1 MKVRCG
7 SCRTEFEVSGPG
19 RFPCPVCGSV
29 NVVRDTAAAAKPEA
43 PATPE
48 GPSTPAEV
56 GGYPAAPGVASPG
69 VGTPPPPPPPQP
81 DLPMPK
87 IECPECGFKFIVGM
101 IPVVT
106 CPMCST
112 EVETGIEEDSTE

>member
-7 SCRTEFEVSGPG
+7 SCRTEFDVSGAG

-29 NVVRDTAAAAKPEA
+29 NVVREKAAPEA
-43 PATPE
+43 SAAPT
-48 GPSTPAEV
+48 EV
-56 GGYPAAPGVASPG
+56 GGYPAAPGVGSPG
-69 VGTPPPPPPPQP
+69 PGPGSPPPPPPPP

-112 EVETGIEEDSTE
+112 EVETGIEEDSAE

>member
-7 SCRTEFEVSGPG
+7 SCRTEFDVPGAG

-29 NVVRDTAAAAKPEA
+29 NVVREAPSSREA
-43 PATPE
+43 PAPPT
-48 GPSTPAEV
+48 EV
-56 GGYPAAPGVASPG
+56 GGYQTAPGVGPAGMGAP
-69 VGTPPPPPPPQP
+69 PPPPPPPQP

-101 IPVVT
+101 VPVVT

-112 EVETGIEEDSTE
+112 EVDTGIEEDSDE

>member
-7 SCRTEFEVSGPG
+7 SCRTEFDVPGAG

-29 NVVRDTAAAAKPEA
+29 NVVRDAAPEEA
-43 PATPE
+43 SAN
-48 GPSTPAEV
+48 V
-56 GGYPAAPGVASPG
+56 GGYPAAPGVGSSGAGASP
-69 VGTPPPPPPPQP
+69 PAPPPPPPQP

-112 EVETGIEEDSTE
+112 EVETGIEEDSTV